1 MDITLISKAR
11 FDALMQD
18 IKNLEAQIQMA
29 HTQLK
34 AMQETNNN
42 FADIAFDENRFTDAL
57 ITRCEDAA
65 REAAKEEIDVDDIS
79 DEAARKVDLSDA
91 IDEYISN
98 DTSILTKDY
107 LEDKISEYISDNNIL
122 DSDEVEEVV
131 SDYIQHNCDF
141 VEKDDLDSAIEEKVE
156 VELDSLIGNYD
167 FAETCV
173 TNDLHDQ
180 IQELKR
186 EVQSMKEGIAHEV
199 LQLIANKLTERKEAL
214 LPPPVEP
221 NGHDQLSQ

>member
-42 FADIAFDENRFTDAL
+42 FAEIAFDENRFTDEL

-65 REAAKEEIDVDDIS
+65 REAAKEEIDLDDIAS
-79 DEAARKVDLSDA
+79 EVGNCIDISEDVERAVERLDLV
-91 IDEYISN
+91 
-98 DTSILTKDY
+98 T
-107 LEDKISEYISDNNIL
+107 EDKVNDMVEEYVNDNNL
-122 DSDEVEEVV
+122 LNTDEVEEVV
-131 SDYIQHNCDF
+131 EDYIQRNCDF
-141 VEKDDLDSAIEEKVE
+141 VEKD
-156 VELDSLIGNYD
+156 
-167 FAETCV
+167 V
-173 TNDLHDQ
+173 TDELHDD
-180 IQELKR
+180 IQELKH
-186 EVQSMKEGIAHEV
+186 EMQSMREGIALEV

>member
-42 FADIAFDENRFTDAL
+42 FADIAFDENRFTDEL

-65 REAAKEEIDVDDIS
+65 REAAKEEIDVDDIA

-98 DTSILTKDY
+98 DTSILTKDD

-122 DSDEVEEVV
+122 DSNEVEDAIA
-131 SDYIQHNCDF
+131 DYIRHSCDF
-141 VEKDDLDSAIEEKVE
+141 VEKDDLDSAMEEKVE

-167 FAETCV
+167 FINRDEFHRLIGESLAGMRHEIV
-173 TNDLHDQ
+173 
-180 IQELKR
+180 K
-186 EVQSMKEGIAHEV
+186 EV

-214 LPPPVEP
+214 LPPPVES
-221 NGHDQLSQ
+221 NGHDQPSQ